1 MEPVGVTAQSDAT
14 ADRLVTPP
22 RAENTRAGGRTA
34 ARGPVRPV
42 PSPGQSR
49 AAGPDSDQPG
59 AAVTRQ
65 DRPRSP
71 NSGANGGRSGDS
83 DHPATGEP
91 APGTQQQHHRHAGDP
106 IAGVPASAPGRVT
119 DLDPLPASRVRGG
132 DTQSQSQSNRDAKGT
147 TRSGTGRE
155 PTAAEPQAEPAAS
168 TRESHKGRPAAIRVP
183 GRDRSVTRPAS
194 YKDAGAGVN
203 PGTAPPTT
211 RRIRA
216 SHSPSVPLQPESR
229 AS

>member
-1 MEPVGVTAQSDAT
+1 
-14 ADRLVTPP
+14 
-22 RAENTRAGGRTA
+22 
-34 ARGPVRPV
+34 
-42 PSPGQSR
+42 
-49 AAGPDSDQPG
+49 
-59 AAVTRQ
+59 VTRQ
-65 DRPRSP
+65 ARPRSP

-91 APGTQQQHHRHAGDP
+91 APGTQQQHHRHAGNP

-119 DLDPLPASRVRGG
+119 ELDPLPASRVRGG
-132 DTQSQSQSNRDAKGT
+132 DPQSQSQSNRDAKGT

-168 TRESHKGRPAAIRVP
+168 TRESHKGRPGAIRVP

-203 PGTAPPTT
+203 TGTAPPTT